1 MKLHDAYFFD
11 NDRTIIRT
19 IYHDDEHREIIRD
32 IPAQENNA
40 QYRKFIVEMEEH
52 GGIDALHERTF
63 AYLRETQDA
72 FEKQVIA
79 IGKEKGMLYDA
90 DVLNT
95 DVYKLFCNTMFDKNA
110 DVKEEKERLFMF
122 KLALFEQDIIRESD
136 NRQLKADLRKC
147 TNLLDALKISVEI
160 AQG

>member
-52 GGIDALHERTF
+52 GGLDALHERTF

-72 FEKQVIA
+72 FEKQVLT
-79 IGKEKGMLYDA
+79 IGKEKGLLYDA
-90 DVLNT
+90 DVQNT
-95 DVYKLFCNTMFDKNA
+95 DVYKLFCNTMFDKTSSE
-110 DVKEEKERLFMF
+110 KQEKERLFMF
-122 KLALFEQDIIRESD
+122 KLALFEQDTIRESD
-136 NRQLKADLRKC
+136 NRQLKADLRKS
-147 TNLLDALKISVEI
+147 TTLLEALKISVEI

>member
-32 IPAQENNA
+32 IPAQESNG
-40 QYRKFIVEMEEH
+40 QYRKFMLEMEKL

-79 IGKEKGMLYDA
+79 IGKERGMLFDG

-95 DVYKLFCNTMFDKNA
+95 DVYKLFCNTMFDTSTTEKQ
-110 DVKEEKERLFMF
+110 EKERLFMF
-122 KLALFEQDIIRESD
+122 KLALFEQEIIRESQ
-136 NRQLKADLRKC
+136 NRELKAELRKS
-147 TNLLDALKISVEI
+147 TTLLEALKAAIEI

>member
-11 NDRTIIRT
+11 NDRTIVRT

-40 QYRKFIVEMEEH
+40 QYRKFMVEMVKH
-52 GGIDALHERTF
+52 GGIDALHERTY

-72 FEKQVIA
+72 FEKQVLA
-79 IGKEKGMLYDA
+79 IGREKGMLFDG

-136 NRQLKADLRKC
+136 NRQLKADLRKS

>member
-1 MKLHDAYFFD
+1 MKLHNAYFFD

-32 IPAQENNA
+32 IPAQEDNA
-40 QYRKFIVEMEEH
+40 QYKKFMIEMEKH

-79 IGKEKGMLYDA
+79 IGKQKGMLFDG

-95 DVYKLFCNTMFDKNA
+95 DVYKLICNTIFKENENEKE
-110 DVKEEKERLFMF
+110 VKEQLFMF

-136 NRQLKADLRKC
+136 NRELKAELRKSK
-147 TNLLDALKISVEI
+147 TLLDALKISILI